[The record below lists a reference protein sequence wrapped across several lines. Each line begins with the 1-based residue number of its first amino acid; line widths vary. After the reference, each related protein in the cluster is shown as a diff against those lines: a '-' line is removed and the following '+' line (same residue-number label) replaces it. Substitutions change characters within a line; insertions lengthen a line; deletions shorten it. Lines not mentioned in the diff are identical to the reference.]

1 MCACNLFL
9 PTDTLTGKPGVI
21 QKKHSKGPWINKGL
35 WAFTRVVRREGCV
48 YFSWLLS
55 QHNAAL
61 TEQVEPVQSHGGS
74 SAFYSTYV
82 PALALF
88 VFGRLMCCI
97 LLSLSEKGFCTCK
110 SQELNYRALSRYGT
124 SDKIYSIYSC
134 CLRCCFFFLY
144 PNFNFLHS
152 SFSLDVY
159 IDLYENAN
167 AILFINA
174 KLSWVQ
180 CFLHWLRWLLF
191 KYSTSWKHCHSRG
204 PSLFSLRK

>member
-1 MCACNLFL
+1 M
-9 PTDTLTGKPGVI
+9 
-21 QKKHSKGPWINKGL
+21 
-35 WAFTRVVRREGCV
+35 RRESCA

-55 QHNAAL
+55 QYNAAL
-61 TEQVEPVQSHGGS
+61 TEQIEPVQSHGGS

-134 CLRCCFFFLY
+134 CLRCCFFF
-144 PNFNFLHS
+144 FLVSQLQFPPLQLQSGCLHRLIWECQCNS
-152 SFSLDVY
+152 VY
-159 IDLYENAN
+159 KCKTVMGPVFPTLAKMT
-167 AILFINA
+167 FI
-174 KLSWVQ
+174 
-180 CFLHWLRWLLF
+180 
-191 KYSTSWKHCHSRG
+191 
-204 PSLFSLRK
+204 